1 MEDNTKLTS
10 RILIVLKYLWETTDE
25 THTVSLA
32 DIIAHLESHG
42 LSGERRTIQK
52 DIDQL
57 IAFGIDIVVDR
68 KVQNQYHVASRHFQ
82 VPEIRLLI
90 DAVQSA
96 RFITKKKSR
105 ELINN
110 KLAAFIAP
118 NHKQVLKRHL
128 YIDARF
134 KSVNEDIYRTVDS
147 ILEAIIRRNKI
158 TFQYYDYSPEKK
170 REYRHD
176 GQRYSV
182 SPYAM
187 LWNND
192 AYYVVGFHDTRGTVS
207 KFRVDRIANL
217 EVTDTAIVRKPKDF
231 DVADFFTQEFSML
244 NGKECEV
251 ELLCENALMNSII
264 DRFGEQVH
272 TEIVDGMHFMAKV
285 TVDLSSTFYGWVF
298 ASAGKMRI
306 QSPPE
311 AAEGFA
317 ATLGNYN

>member
-1 MEDNTKLTS
+1 MEDNTLLKS
-10 RILIVLKYLWETTDE
+10 RILIILKYLWETTDE

-32 DIIAHLESHG
+32 DIIAHLESLG

-57 IAFGIDIVVDR
+57 IAFGIDAVVDR

-82 VPEIRLLI
+82 VPELKLLI
-90 DAVQSA
+90 DAVQSS
-96 RFITKKKSR
+96 RFITKKKSH
-105 ELINN
+105 ELIK
-110 KLAAFIAP
+110 KLAAFVAP
-118 NHKQVLKRHL
+118 NHQQVLQRHL

-134 KSVNEDIYRTVDS
+134 KSVNENVYRIVDN
-147 ILEAIIRRNKI
+147 ILEAVIREKRI
-158 TFQYYDYSPEKK
+158 TFQYYDYTPEKK
-170 REYRHD
+170 QEYRHD

-192 AYYVVGFHDTRGTVS
+192 AYYIVGFHDLRGDVA

-217 EVTDTAIVRKPKDF
+217 EVTDTTIVHKPKDF
-231 DVADFFTQEFSML
+231 DVSDFFTQEFSML

-264 DRFGEQVH
+264 DRFGDQVR
-272 TEIVDGMHFMAKV
+272 TKIIDEAHFTATV
-285 TVDLSSTFYGWVF
+285 TVDLSNTFYGWVF

-306 QSPPE
+306 ESPKE
-311 AAEGFA
+311 AVDGFA
-317 ATLGNYN
+317 AMLDKYR

>member
-10 RILIVLKYLWETTDE
+10 RILIILKYLWETTDE

-32 DIIAHLESHG
+32 DIIAHLENLG
-42 LSGERRTIQK
+42 MSGERRTIQK

-57 IAFGIDIVVDR
+57 IAFGVDIVIDR

-82 VPEIRLLI
+82 VPELKLLI
-90 DAVQSA
+90 DAVQSS
-96 RFITKKKSR
+96 RFITKKKSH
-105 ELINN
+105 ELIKRLN
-110 KLAAFIAP
+110 AFVAP
-118 NHKQVLKRHL
+118 NHKQLLQRHL

-134 KSVNEDIYRTVDS
+134 KAVNENVYRIVDS
-147 ILEAIIRRNKI
+147 ILEAVIREKRI
-158 TFQYYDYSPEKK
+158 TFQYYDYTPEKK
-170 REYRHD
+170 QEYRHG

-192 AYYVVGFHDTRGTVS
+192 AYYIVGFHDLRGVVA
-207 KFRVDRIANL
+207 KFRGDRIANL
-217 EVTDTAIVRKPKDF
+217 EVTDTAIVQKPKDF
-231 DVADFFTQEFSML
+231 DVSDFFTQEFSML
-244 NGKECEV
+244 GGKECEV

-272 TEIVDGMHFMAKV
+272 TEIVDVMRFKA
-285 TVDLSSTFYGWVF
+285 TVMVGLSSNFYGWVF

-306 QSPPE
+306 QSPSE
-311 AAEGFA
+311 AVEGFA
-317 ATLGNYN
+317 AILGKFK